1 MSVNADFAFAN
12 AQTKLKSLLTRI
24 LDPRR
29 KIQMIVYLDEAHTL
43 TERISYGLEGNTLYD
58 CLVSAFSDYASVPV
72 FFLSLS
78 TDSRMGALA
87 PSALQ
92 GRSARSR
99 KAGQVLIAPF
109 TEMPFDL
116 IPDVIQPEVYTA
128 REVASLS
135 FMAKFGRPL

>member
-92 GRSARSR
+92 VGLPVVVRPVRCSSR
-99 KAGQVLIAPF
+99 HLRRCLL
-109 TEMPFDL
+109 T
-116 IPDVIQPEVYTA
+116 
-128 REVASLS
+128 
-135 FMAKFGRPL
+135 